1 MTVCITFRF
10 STNTFPNW
18 ERAHPNR
25 YLAHNGEINSLRGN
39 VNLMRAREGVM
50 SNSDLGDDLAKLYPV
65 VERDMSDSGSLDNVL
80 EFLIMVGNRFV
91 ETFVLSRTVR

>member
-1 MTVCITFRF
+1 
-10 STNTFPNW
+10 
-18 ERAHPNR
+18 
-25 YLAHNGEINSLRGN
+25 
-39 VNLMRAREGVM
+39 M

-91 ETFVLSRTVR
+91 KTFVFRGQYSEDLNTRLVWYSMAQMVSKSE

>member
-1 MTVCITFRF
+1 
-10 STNTFPNW
+10 
-18 ERAHPNR
+18 
-25 YLAHNGEINSLRGN
+25 
-39 VNLMRAREGVM
+39 M

-91 ETFVLSRTVR
+91 KTFVLLRTVQ